1 MKLVQDMKSSP
12 LITIRRSKLIS
23 NMILHALKV
32 NPCQKLLEPVS
43 ECNQLNASSFLHI
56 LSTQDLHWL
65 QPMCNPLMC
74 NIVPNVQYFF
84 EQFVICLLSPMCN
97 TQEKIQ
103 LQNDKNERKW
113 AKHGF

>member
-32 NPCQKLLEPVS
+32 NPCQKLLKPVS

-56 LSTQDLHWL
+56 LSTQDLD
-65 QPMCNPLMC
+65 
-74 NIVPNVQYFF
+74 NVIKYFSLTD
-84 EQFVICLLSPMCN
+84 IYL
-97 TQEKIQ
+97 
-103 LQNDKNERKW
+103 
-113 AKHGF
+113 